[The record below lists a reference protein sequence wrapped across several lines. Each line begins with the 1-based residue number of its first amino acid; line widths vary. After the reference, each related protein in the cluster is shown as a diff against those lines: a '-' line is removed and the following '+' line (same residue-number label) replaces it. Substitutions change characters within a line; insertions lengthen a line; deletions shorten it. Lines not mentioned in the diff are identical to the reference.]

1 MQNHEMRSILL
12 VNRQIKDE
20 MMNSEYKRAWNK
32 VNQVMREEFQ
42 AFDRFIDQT
51 TNKFKK
57 HVKDRIEK

>member
-1 MQNHEMRSILL
+1 
-12 VNRQIKDE
+12 
-20 MMNSEYKRAWNK
+20 MNSEYKRAWNK

-57 HVKDRIEK
+57 HVKDRIEKQPVLRKYTFVSWVQ